1 MSKESTVKV
10 SLGLNEELREYAVK
24 RLAQFRTE
32 HRDCAANV
40 LCDLPQLNRELC
52 GAVCDHLNAYFGLKY
67 KYQNFAKYRRD

>member
-10 SLGLNEELREYAVK
+10 SLDLNEELREYAVK

-52 GAVCDHLNAYFGLKY
+52 GAVCDHLKRHSVLRNEEKD
-67 KYQNFAKYRRD
+67 RRYMRH